1 MNELNRL
8 TLFPMGYFDRHILHG
23 GGAKLPTPNKIY
35 PTHAND
41 IKLGQKVKPTLNFE
55 VSLLEPL

>member
-1 MNELNRL
+1 
-8 TLFPMGYFDRHILHG
+8 MGYFDRHILHG